1 VASTSAAASLGS
13 AARICAVHEARR
25 GLALPDL
32 QVPPLQNF
40 AALRVVFS
48 ARKRHFCARGRGLP
62 EDDDEDV
69 EATETK
75 PPEVESGGAAIAAI
89 TISSFITCMQQER
102 RDGASQDFSYKIFS
116 SCKQTHFLC
125 TERPLTTTT
134 TSDPLHTPRRR
145 KSSKQQQQQQQQQQ
159 QVKANSAFFLML
171 F

>member
-1 VASTSAAASLGS
+1 LFATEFELPNAAAKLLMECKLPVSQQRLRPSSLLHNTKRES
-13 AARICAVHEARR
+13 DILDDVLIISINWKQCVRFHSELQQTTYIKVESILPAARICAVHEARR

-89 TISSFITCMQQER
+89 TISSFITCM
-102 RDGASQDFSYKIFS
+102 
-116 SCKQTHFLC
+116 
-125 TERPLTTTT
+125 
-134 TSDPLHTPRRR
+134 
-145 KSSKQQQQQQQQQQ
+145 
-159 QVKANSAFFLML
+159 
-171 F
+171 

>member
-134 TSDPLHTPRRR
+134 TTTTTSDPLHTPRRR
-145 KSSKQQQQQQQQQQ
+145 KSSKQQQQQ
-159 QVKANSAFFLML
+159 VKANSAFFLML